1 MPVDIHPAIWIIIL
15 NWRHAE
21 ATCRCLAR
29 LRTSVSPASVI
40 VLDNASGDGS
50 VARIAGAFPEVVLLP
65 LEQNLG
71 FAAAVN
77 IGIRYAVEQGADA
90 ICLLNNDAVLANDA
104 LGQLWGALNASPDNG
119 IVSAKVFL
127 HREPPRFWAVGG
139 RFTNRRVIN
148 LGAGEFDNGQYDG
161 MALDFVYLCAALI
174 RVELLSIIGDLDE
187 QFFLYYEDIDL
198 SLRARAAGYRVLVA
212 PDAHAWHDGSLST
225 RDRPISSCFTKH
237 VADYGSSTSILT
249 RANVCSSML
258 PSCAL
263 LLCAA
268 SAGCGPGRSWRR

>member
-1 MPVDIHPAIWIIIL
+1 M
-15 NWRHAE
+15 
-21 ATCRCLAR
+21 
-29 LRTSVSPASVI
+29 RTSVSPASVI

-90 ICLLNNDAVLANDA
+90 ICLLNNDAVLADDA

-127 HREPPRFWAVGG
+127 HREPLHFWAVGG
-139 RFTNRRVIN
+139 HFTNRRVIN

-225 RDRPISSCFTKH
+225 RDRPNLKLFYEARSRLRFFHKH
-237 VADYGSSTSILT
+237 LDPGQRLLFYAAELRFVVMRSIRWLWAGQVLAT
-249 RANVCSSML
+249 LAYIEGCRRAFR
-258 PSCAL
+258 
-263 LLCAA
+263 
-268 SAGCGPGRSWRR
+268 RSPRPPHWLGD